1 MLIYVQRLRRFP
13 MYLHHRVY
21 RHNVWATVGA
31 ASWGRGALAQLLHWH
46 RQFRIGLIQ
55 IGPHGV
61 ATKFRHFNICSM
73 DDRRLILKGD
83 VGMPLVRDTTVGGG
97 QLKNIRVIGE
107 RVFRLG

>member
-1 MLIYVQRLRRFP
+1 MN
-13 MYLHHRVY
+13 
-21 RHNVWATVGA
+21 RHNVWATVGCGVMQ
-31 ASWGRGALAQLLHWH
+31 GRGALAQLLHWH

-61 ATKFRHFNICSM
+61 ATKFRTLHHM
-73 DDRRLILKGD
+73 QYGHDRRLILKGD

-107 RVFRLG
+107 RVF